1 MRISKTNF
9 TNRAG
14 FLIRCRDSFNFVVHI
29 CSQADI
35 SMISIFFL
43 SLLVNIPILILPST
57 PKKDTRHRRAFAAPP
72 LASVKY
78 GAGWDKRRT
87 PGEGFSGL
95 FSGTVSLKNFV
106 QILDGQVFALMQK
119 TDCLSRN
126 AASLTFSVSFL
137 AKFCSS

>member
-1 MRISKTNF
+1 
-9 TNRAG
+9 
-14 FLIRCRDSFNFVVHI
+14 
-29 CSQADI
+29 
-35 SMISIFFL
+35 MIIIFFL
-43 SLLVNIPILILPST
+43 SLLVNFPILILPYT

-78 GAGWDKRRT
+78 GAIWDKRKKN
-87 PGEGFSGL
+87 GEGFPGL
-95 FSGTVSLKNFV
+95 FPGTVSLKNFV

-137 AKFCSS
+137 TKFCTS